1 MIEIIQ
7 KPNLIEI
14 KKIPIE
20 VDVVITRPIINIFK
34 AGVHVSGDALWEV
47 DGSEHIKPKFD
58 KKINTI
64 HLDGEI
70 FGGIFQP

>member
-7 KPNLIEI
+7 KPNIIEI
-14 KKIPIE
+14 TNKPIL
-20 VDVVITRPIINIFK
+20 ITIYKSGINI
-34 AGVHVSGDALWEV
+34 AGDALWEV